1 MACRPI
7 SGRAPAPSPRVS
19 FRPIWILMSDLD
31 IASACASVLTEMN
44 STPPSW
50 SSIMRLTAL
59 PPPPPT
65 PTTFIRAVWTPLSS
79 SSKIMVMFPRPDSEE
94 VLEPPFHRSE
104 HLLDR
109 RRLPGP
115 RPEAAAHRHL
125 PGAVEHQTGRYRH
138 SR

>member
-1 MACRPI
+1 
-7 SGRAPAPSPRVS
+7 
-19 FRPIWILMSDLD
+19 MSDFD
-31 IASACASVLTEMN
+31 IASACASVFTEMT

-65 PTTFIRAVWTPLSS
+65 PTTFIRAVWMPLSS
-79 SSKIMVMFPRPDSEE
+79 SSNLMVCSPRPDSEE

-109 RRLPGP
+109 RRLPCP
-115 RPEAAAHRHL
+115 RAEAARHRDL
-125 PGAVEHQTGRYRH
+125 AGAVERQAGRYR
-138 SR
+138 